1 MAEKVPDRSARK
13 VPVAFGKKRIRIS
26 EGLMSALILV
36 CALVS
41 VSSLLLVFGFLLG
54 NASPFF
60 QSYPPDQFLSGT
72 VWDPFRPGDPT
83 FGILPLFTATFII
96 SLAAAVLAVPIG
108 LGCSI
113 YLSEM
118 ANPKVKSYLKPVI
131 EVMAGIPSVI
141 LGLFAALILSQWIA
155 AIFDPDSTL
164 NALNGAIIL
173 GIMMIPIQVTISEE
187 AMNSVPHSLREASYA
202 LGATKWETIRRV
214 VVPAALSGIIAS
226 IVLALGRAI
235 GETMA
240 VLMATGNAPQ
250 FTFDLLKSMQTM
262 TAALANEIP
271 EAASGSIQFQGLF
284 AVGLVLFIFTFAVN
298 SIADVVLARYREAYR

>member
-1 MAEKVPDRSARK
+1 MARK
-13 VPVAFGKKRIRIS
+13 LPADFSKKRIRLS
-26 EGLMSALILV
+26 EGLTSVLILS

-60 QSYPPDQFLSGT
+60 QSYPLDQFLSGT
-72 VWDPFRPGDPT
+72 AWDPFRPGDPT
-83 FGILPLFTATFII
+83 FGILPLFAATFII
-96 SLAAAVLAVPIG
+96 SLAASIIAVPIG

-113 YLSEM
+113 YLSEL
-118 ANPKVKSYLKPVI
+118 ANPKVKGFLKPVI

-187 AMNSVPHSLREASYA
+187 AMNSVPRSLREASYA

-298 SIADVVLARYREAYR
+298 SIADIVLARYREAYR

>member
-1 MAEKVPDRSARK
+1 MAKKVQDRPARK
-13 VPVAFGKKRIRIS
+13 VPATFGKKRIHIS
-26 EGLMSALILV
+26 EGLISVLILT

-113 YLSEM
+113 YLSEL

-187 AMNSVPHSLREASYA
+187 AMNSVPRSLREASYA

-214 VVPAALSGIIAS
+214 VVPSALSGIIAS

-250 FTFDLLKSMQTM
+250 FTFDLLRSMQTM

>member
-1 MAEKVPDRSARK
+1 MSQPDQVQPEAKARS
-13 VPVAFGKKRIRIS
+13 AFGKKRFRLS
-26 EGLMSALILV
+26 EGLTSAAILV

-60 QSYPPDQFLSGT
+60 QAYPPSQFLSGT
-72 VWDPFRPGDPT
+72 TWDPFRPGDPT
-83 FGILPLFTATFII
+83 FGILPLFTATFLI
-96 SLAAAVLAVPIG
+96 SLVAAVLAVPIG

-113 YLSEM
+113 YLSEL
-118 ANPKVKSYLKPVI
+118 ANPKVKGFLKPVI

-155 AIFDPDSTL
+155 AIFDPGSTL
-164 NALNGAIIL
+164 NALNGAVIL

-187 AMNSVPHSLREASYA
+187 AMNSVPHNLREASYA

-271 EAASGSIQFQGLF
+271 EAASGSIQYQGLF

-298 SIADVVLARYREAYR
+298 SIADIVLARYREAYR

>member
-1 MAEKVPDRSARK
+1 MAKKVQDRPARK
-13 VPVAFGKKRIRIS
+13 VPATFGKKRIHIS
-26 EGLMSALILV
+26 EGLISVLILT

-54 NASPFF
+54 NAYPFF

-113 YLSEM
+113 YLSEL

-187 AMNSVPHSLREASYA
+187 AMNSVPRSLREASYA

-214 VVPAALSGIIAS
+214 VVPSALSGIIAS